1 MKVRNILS
9 VLLCMVLMMVSC
21 DSSIAPVDSTLEVRG
36 AEAKII
42 FTVGGVTGLVFN
54 TSDIVIEDGWIV
66 RGNLASTYTEHGIKG
81 FAGSEEMR
89 GYFLPLEIVTGG
101 IDDGDD
107 VKAVF
112 MGSEVP
118 ADILRSGGKYYA
130 VIRLTDDITLEYDN
144 STLSVEITAGN
155 HRCSAEMSIKQKH
168 TIAED
173 GFLLNPVI
181 VSN

>member
-66 RGNLASTYTEHGIKG
+66 RGNLASTYTEHGIKVSG
-81 FAGSEEMR
+81 LQPGR
-89 GYFLPLEIVTGG
+89 GMEGP
-101 IDDGDD
+101 
-107 VKAVF
+107 AV
-112 MGSEVP
+112 S
-118 ADILRSGGKYYA
+118 ILRYKRVVADCKKY
-130 VIRLTDDITLEYDN
+130 LHQFC
-144 STLSVEITAGN
+144 AGY
-155 HRCSAEMSIKQKH
+155 QK
-168 TIAED
+168 
-173 GFLLNPVI
+173 
-181 VSN
+181 